1 MKHSLVSFK
10 VFRGLLYLWAAC
22 LLMDKVVFLVS
33 WWFNMKYSKL
43 ELADF
48 GWDMILVLRWRS
60 LGELLPINVP
70 WVLEFS
76 GGLISWTQVS
86 YLGDSTLTHYC
97 STNTPHP
104 HNGEQKEKDWGGVG
118 RKAKNI

>member
-1 MKHSLVSFK
+1 M
-10 VFRGLLYLWAAC
+10 FRGLLYLWAAC

-43 ELADF
+43 ELAGF

-104 HNGEQKEKDWGGVG
+104 HNREQKEKDWGGVG

>member
-1 MKHSLVSFK
+1 MSFK

-104 HNGEQKEKDWGGVG
+104 HNREQKEKDWGGVG